1 MGFEQ
6 LLDHKCNIYHMESK
20 ETSLGF
26 GVPTEEFTYPDK
38 PDEKDID
45 CHFNVNCS
53 ENLQQTDN
61 ANVYTVNGK
70 VNFALGTD
78 VRVNDKIVDLRNGLE
93 YICEIPKRIRDHHLI
108 AIVHRTG
115 TGKGAL

>member
-1 MGFEQ
+1 MSYED
-6 LLDHKCNIYHMESK
+6 LLDHECNIYHVESE

-26 GVPTEEFTYPDK
+26 GLTTEEFQYPDK
-38 PDEKDID
+38 PDAENVR
-45 CHFNVNCS
+45 CHFNVNRS
-53 ENLQQTDN
+53 ENLQQTDT

-78 VRVNDKIVDLRNGLE
+78 VRVNDKIVDLSNGLE
-93 YICEIPKRIRDHHLI
+93 YICEIPKQIRNHHLI
-108 AIVHRTG
+108 AIVHRAG

>member
-1 MGFEQ
+1 MSFED
-6 LLDHKCNIYHMESK
+6 LLNHKCNIYHAESK

-26 GVPTEEFTYPDK
+26 GVSTKKFKYPEL
-38 PDEKDID
+38 PDEEDVD
-45 CHFNVNCS
+45 CHFNVNRS
-53 ENLQQTDN
+53 ESLQQTDN
-61 ANVYTVNGK
+61 ANVYSANGK

-78 VRVNDKIVDLRNGLE
+78 IRVNDKIVDLSNGLE

>member
-1 MGFEQ
+1 MGFED
-6 LLDHKCNIYHMESK
+6 LLDHKCNVYHVNSD

-26 GVPTEEFTYPDK
+26 GVETKEFTYSDK
-38 PDEKDID
+38 PDIENVD
-45 CHFNVNCS
+45 CHFNTNRTDS
-53 ENLQQTDN
+53 LQQTDN

-78 VRVNDKIVDLRNGLE
+78 IRVNDKIVDLSNGLE
-93 YICEIPKRIRDHHLI
+93 YICEIPKQIRNHHLI

-115 TGKGAL
+115 AGKGAL